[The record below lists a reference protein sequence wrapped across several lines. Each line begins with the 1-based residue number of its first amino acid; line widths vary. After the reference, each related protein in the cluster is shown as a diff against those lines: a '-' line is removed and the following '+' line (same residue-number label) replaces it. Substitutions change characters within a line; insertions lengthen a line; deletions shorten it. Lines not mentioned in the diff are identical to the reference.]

1 MMIWDWLFVILGGTA
16 NESLWTR
23 LWSLLAWLITGSM
36 LFAVVVAT
44 PGCSAQMSTPTN
56 SVSPAAIVTTGSVS
70 HVQPAVAA
78 SLPPGYAT
86 GWETSPPG
94 SSRSPL
100 PVILSLS
107 PIDWIVLSLL
117 SGGSGGVAGGVAA
130 SKVAL
135 RRLRSNGQ

>member
-1 MMIWDWLFVILGGTA
+1 MMIWDWLFAILGGTA
-16 NESLWTR
+16 SETLWTR

-36 LFAVVVAT
+36 LLGLVVLM
-44 PGCSAQMSTPTN
+44 PGCSAQMSTPTA
-56 SVSPAAIVTTGSVS
+56 SGSQQTIATTGSAS
-70 HVQPAVAA
+70 PVQPIAGP
-78 SLPPGYAT
+78 SSPPAYAT
-86 GWETSPPG
+86 GWDASPPG
-94 SSRSPL
+94 LSRSPL

-135 RRLRSNGQ
+135 RRMKSNGL

>member
-16 NESLWTR
+16 SETLWMR

-36 LFAVVVAT
+36 LFGLVVLT

-56 SVSPAAIVTTGSVS
+56 SVSPAAIVTTASAS
-70 HVQPAVAA
+70 PVQPTVAA

-117 SGGSGGVAGGVAA
+117 SGGSGGLAGGVAA
-130 SKVAL
+130 SSVAL
-135 RRLRSNGQ
+135 RRLKSNGA

>member
-1 MMIWDWLFVILGGTA
+1 MMIWDWLLGILAGPGSET
-16 NESLWTR
+16 LWMR

-44 PGCSAQMSTPTN
+44 PGCSAQLSTPTASESLQN
-56 SVSPAAIVTTGSVS
+56 TVTTASACP
-70 HVQPAVAA
+70 VQPIAGP
-78 SLPPGYAT
+78 SSPLGYAT
-86 GWETSPPG
+86 GWEASPPG
-94 SSRSPL
+94 SSPSRL

-117 SGGSGGVAGGVAA
+117 SGGSGGLAGGVAA

-135 RRLRSNGQ
+135 RRLKSNGA